1 MKGDEDDMTSRRV
14 FLVAGLLLVPSVA
27 NSWMG
32 DRAVPPGRP
41 LPGGAGAPA
50 PGFAG
55 KRAIPRFQPGDLPL
69 AAPHPSGASVIELLE
84 DDAGR
89 MGRVLAAG
97 DDPAKLGKSG
107 AWGEDCFSG
116 ICCLKVAGYQ
126 CYRSTI
132 PGWGFPVVEKP
143 RAGEYRYLR
152 FAWKR
157 PEGNGIMVQLS
168 LSGGMDWGRY
178 FAGQNTVGF
187 YPALQVG
194 TQPPRQWEVVTR
206 DLYADFGSVPFTL
219 TGFAFTSMD
228 GVALFDHVYLG
239 RTIEDLDKVTDAA
252 KLWSRKTGV
261 LGSAQL
267 EEHWKNLA
275 SEDAAVRQPSL
286 WALGA
291 CGTSSLPH
299 LKTHNKVPEANLTER
314 KAQQAIGDLDSA
326 RFAVREKAFK
336 ELEACGTTA
345 LTYLE
350 TALKDGISPELR
362 ERLEKLIAK
371 CKGEETVLN
380 SNQQMSLRVMRILE
394 QTELPDAKSLLKELS
409 SANLEAGLSLDAK
422 AAVERLEKRKK

>member
-1 MKGDEDDMTSRRV
+1 MTDRRV
-14 FLVAGLLLVPSVA
+14 TLIATAVFLMPAA
-27 NSWMG
+27 AHAWMG
-32 DRAVPPGRP
+32 DRVVAPGRP

-55 KRAIPRFQPGDLPL
+55 KWAAPRFQPADVPI
-69 AAPHPSGASVIELLE
+69 APPHPSGAAVIELLE

-89 MGRVLAAG
+89 MARILAAG

-126 CYRSTI
+126 CYRSSI
-132 PGWGFPVVEKP
+132 PGWGFPIVEKP

-187 YPALQVG
+187 YPALQIG
-194 TQPPRQWEVVTR
+194 TKPPREWEVVTR
-206 DLYADFGSVPFTL
+206 DLFADFGGVPANL

-252 KLWSRKTGV
+252 KQWSRKTGV

-275 SEDAAVRQPSL
+275 SDDAAVRQPSL

-291 CGTSSLPH
+291 CGTSSLPQ
-299 LKTHNKVPEANLTER
+299 LKTRLKISDRTETER
-314 KAQQAIGDLDSA
+314 KIKQAIGDLDAA
-326 RFAVREKAFK
+326 RFATREKAFK
-336 ELEACGTTA
+336 ELEECGTTA
-345 LTYLE
+345 LSLLE
-350 TALKDGISPELR
+350 TAFKDGVSSEMR
-362 ERLEKLIAK
+362 ARLEKLIAK
-371 CKGEETVLN
+371 CKGEETVLT
-380 SNQQMSLRVMRILE
+380 SSQQLTTRMMRILE
-394 QTELPDAKSLLKELS
+394 QSELPEAKALLKDLS
-409 SANLEAGLSLDAK
+409 NANLEAGLSLDAK

>member
-1 MKGDEDDMTSRRV
+1 MTERR
-14 FLVAGLLLVPSVA
+14 LPLITTAILLIPA
-27 NSWMG
+27 IAQGWMG
-32 DRAVPPGRP
+32 DRIVAPGRP
-41 LPGGAGAPA
+41 LPGGAGMPA

-55 KRAIPRFQPGDLPL
+55 KRAAPRFQPPDVPI
-69 AAPHPSGASVIELLE
+69 APPHPSGASVIELLE

-89 MGRVLAAG
+89 MARILGAG

-116 ICCLKVAGYQ
+116 VCCLKVAGYQ
-126 CYRSTI
+126 CYRSNI

-187 YPALQVG
+187 YPALQIG
-194 TQPPRQWEVVTR
+194 TKPPREWEVVTR
-206 DLYADFGSVPFTL
+206 DLFADFGGVPFNL

-239 RTIEDLDKVTDAA
+239 RTIEDLDKVTEAA
-252 KLWSRKTGV
+252 KQWRGKTGV
-261 LGSAQL
+261 IGRAQL

-275 SEDAAVRQPSL
+275 CEDAAVRQPSL

-291 CGTSSLPH
+291 CGASSLPQVKKQ
-299 LKTHNKVPEANLTER
+299 LKIPDPTETER
-314 KAQQAIGDLDSA
+314 KVNQAIGELDAA
-326 RFAVREKAFK
+326 RFATREKAFK
-336 ELEACGTTA
+336 DLEEFGTTA
-345 LTYLE
+345 QPLLE
-350 TALKDGISPELR
+350 AALKDGISSEMR
-362 ERLEKLIAK
+362 ARLEKLIAK
-371 CKGEETVLN
+371 CQGEETVLT
-380 SNQQMSLRVMRILE
+380 SSQRIAMRLIRILE
-394 QTELPDAKSLLKELS
+394 QSELPESKTLLEVLS
-409 SANLEAGLSLDAK
+409 KANLEAGLSLDAK

>member
-1 MKGDEDDMTSRRV
+1 MTDRRLL
-14 FLVAGLLLVPSVA
+14 FVAILLIPGA
-27 NSWMG
+27 AHAWMG
-32 DRAVPPGRP
+32 DRVIAPGRP
-41 LPGGAGAPA
+41 LPGAGLPA

-55 KRAIPRFQPGDLPL
+55 KRAVPRLQPGDLPL
-69 AAPHPSGASVIELLE
+69 APPHPSGASVIELLE

-89 MGRVLAAG
+89 MARVLAAG
-97 DDPAKLGKSG
+97 DDQAKLGKSG

-116 ICCLKVAGYQ
+116 VCCLKVAGYQ

-187 YPALQVG
+187 YPALQIG
-194 TQPPRQWEVVTR
+194 TKPPREWEVVTR
-206 DLYADFGSVPFTL
+206 DLYTDFGNLPFTL

-252 KLWSRKTGV
+252 KQWSRKSGL
-261 LGSAQL
+261 LGTAQL

-291 CGTSSLPH
+291 CGSSSLPH
-299 LKTHNKVPEANLTER
+299 VKNQLKMPDSSETEKKVNH
-314 KAQQAIGDLDSA
+314 AIGDLDAA
-326 RFAVREKAFK
+326 RFAAREKAFK
-336 ELEACGTTA
+336 ELESCGIAA
-345 LTYLE
+345 LPQLE
-350 TALKDGISPELR
+350 SALKDGISPELR
-362 ERLEKLIAK
+362 ERLEKLIAR

-380 SNQQMSLRVMRILE
+380 SSQQLTLRLMRILE
-394 QTELPDAKSLLKELS
+394 QTELPEAKTLLKELS
-409 SANLEAGLSLDAK
+409 NSNLEAGLSLDAK